1 MVADARQAV
10 LPDAVEKEIV
20 TKEMKGKTFSFF
32 YFQLTDA
39 RKDPGEGKY
48 LTQGGGVKANYAVQF
63 MMLSKEQTSA
73 EKEILDCLSTMTLE
87 KAE

>member
-1 MVADARQAV
+1 
-10 LPDAVEKEIV
+10 
-20 TKEMKGKTFSFF
+20 
-32 YFQLTDA
+32 LTDA